1 MRHNDLSQLEA
12 AVREANP
19 VPRPLDLVDSEE
31 SAAVTLLVQRERH
44 SMATTPALRPEH
56 TEPGPPRLRRQV
68 WAFAAAFVGVFVAV
82 GLAAL
87 LLSDA
92 EAPVTDQPPP
102 TTDQATTTT
111 SPYGWPPFPAPAVG
125 REHQRIVA
133 PDGTEWMSFGGELHR
148 YDGTQFTSVGAPK
161 TSDGFSEVG
170 DYIAVTADGTVWA
183 SGSTLGWGCC
193 SGSLARFD
201 GTNWE
206 LMRPLGGE
214 ELPAAAL
221 AATPDGSLW
230 ALIIDVPEDAFH
242 DDFERLDWEWT
253 LARYDGGE
261 WTLYPEAAEFS
272 ASNPMALEAHG
283 NTVLLANG
291 GWEPHFM
298 GVVVYDGQSWR
309 HYLEDVAVMS
319 IRIWPNGTV
328 WADDYEGRRHE
339 LDL

>member
-1 MRHNDLSQLEA
+1 
-12 AVREANP
+12 
-19 VPRPLDLVDSEE
+19 
-31 SAAVTLLVQRERH
+31 
-44 SMATTPALRPEH
+44 
-56 TEPGPPRLRRQV
+56 V
-68 WAFAAAFVGVFVAV
+68 WAFAAAFVGVFMAV

-92 EAPVTDQPPP
+92 EPPVTDQPPT

-111 SPYGWPPFPAPAVG
+111 SPYGWPPFQAPAVG
-125 REHQRIVA
+125 RDYQRIVA
-133 PDGTEWMSFGGELHR
+133 PDGTEWESFGGELHH
-148 YDGTQFTSVGAPK
+148 YDGAEFTSVGAPE
-161 TSDGFSEVG
+161 TSDGFNEVG

-183 SGSTLGWGCC
+183 SGSGLGWGAGN
-193 SGSLARFD
+193 GSLARFD

-206 LMRPLGGE
+206 LMRPVDNK

-230 ALIIDVPEDAFH
+230 AVIIDVDPEG
-242 DDFERLDWEWT
+242 DFERLDWEWT
-253 LARYDGGE
+253 LARYDGSE

-272 ASNPMALEAHG
+272 ASNPMVLEAHG

-291 GWEPHFM
+291 AWANEPHFM

-309 HYLEDVAVMS
+309 HYLEDEVVIDVS
-319 IRIWPNGTV
+319 IQADGTV
-328 WADDYEGRRHE
+328 WAGVVAGPRHE